1 MDGPMTTHPLTSTHP
16 ADTTPP
22 PPSRRATGTIGLLSL
37 ALFIAAVL
45 VAPKQDVTTP
55 TQLHAFLKENG
66 VLQAVAW
73 LLTVLWGLTWLL
85 FVVGLRRLLPESQG
99 RDLFTAAAVAGQAAT
114 WAGVSLNTA
123 TAPSG
128 AHGVTLPVY
137 EAFGEAGH
145 LAMAA
150 GTAATGLALIGLARA
165 AADAGFWST
174 TTTRVTVVAGTV
186 LIVTAV
192 IGPISI
198 PVYVIWLLA
207 TSILLLRSK
216 TASGTSAVLPQNP
229 PRA

>member
-1 MDGPMTTHPLTSTHP
+1 MDGPMTTHPLTSTRPTDTIP
-16 ADTTPP
+16 A
-22 PPSRRATGTIGLLSL
+22 PPSARATGNIGLLTL
-37 ALFIAAVL
+37 LVFIAAIL

-55 TQLHAFLKENG
+55 TQLHVFLKGNG
-66 VLQAVAW
+66 VLLAVAW
-73 LLTVLWGLTWLL
+73 VLTLVWGLTWLL
-85 FVVGLRRLLPESQG
+85 FVVGLRRLLPESHG

-165 AADAGFWST
+165 AAAAGYWSA
-174 TTTRVTVVAGTV
+174 TTTRATAVAGSV

-198 PVYVIWLLA
+198 PIYVMWLLG
-207 TSILLLRSK
+207 TSILLLR
-216 TASGTSAVLPQNP
+216 ASRRTTSYLQPKVNE
-229 PRA
+229 